1 MAKKTLIL
9 SQKQLDEIVGGNSA
23 YLDNLGNDFA
33 ENANNEIYS
42 GDKLDGKDAE
52 PYTTDQH
59 AHERSLDYGPWI
71 PGGRG
76 GTKSAMVYTN
86 GMIACSKKDFERSV
100 INETNSSLINN
111 TYGDD
116 KNRVTNT
123 NASTLKWRYGA
134 DKKKAQSS
142 DPTIRQQGISTM
154 KTMEKNN
161 PNLAQIESQY
171 NAAMNNDANL
181 KQSAKNRGQQNV
193 FQKPGGTRNNGGTA
207 HSQKNN
213 ITITYNN

>member
-1 MAKKTLIL
+1 MSKKTLIL

-23 YLDNLGNDFA
+23 YLDNLDNDFA
-33 ENANNEIYS
+33 EDATNQVYS
-42 GDKLDGKDAE
+42 GDKLEDKDAD

-86 GMIACSKKDFERSV
+86 GLIKKKKKEWAKKMLKEDNQNLV
-100 INETNSSLINN
+100 NN

-116 KNRVTNT
+116 KNRVSNT

-134 DKKKAQSS
+134 AKKKAQSS

-161 PNLAQIESQY
+161 PNLSQIESQY
-171 NAAMNNDANL
+171 NAAMASDANL
-181 KQSAKNRGQQNV
+181 KQAAADRGEQNV
-193 FQKPGGTRNNGGTA
+193 FQRPGGKKNTGGSA
-207 HSQKNN
+207 HTKKNN
-213 ITITYNN
+213 ITITYDN